1 MQNILT
7 TKLPESINVFGTD
20 IEIYT
25 DFKKWI
31 DFEIKLE
38 KENESF
44 NNILKL
50 LDFVKNKKLIN
61 HSNLEEVINQ
71 LIVFYNCGEKVI
83 HSDKKQD
90 MKIMY
95 SFNKDQFM
103 IYSDFIRFY
112 GTDLSECTMHW
123 WKFKKL
129 FIELPLQSATKEAM
143 KYRSIRIDSKM
154 SHEQR
159 KFYVKMKQIYS
170 LEKEVSKEKRQA
182 QISSILFKGMNIKR
196 D

>member
-7 TKLPESINVFGTD
+7 KKLPESINVFGTD

-31 DFEIKLE
+31 EFEIELE

-44 NNILKL
+44 NNVMKL

-71 LIVFYNCGEKVI
+71 LIAFYNCGEKVI

-90 MKIMY
+90 MKITY

-112 GTDLSECTMHW
+112 GTDLSECMMHW

-129 FIELPLQSATKEAM
+129 FIELPLQSSTKEAM

-154 SHEQR
+154 SPEFCYHMD
-159 KFYVKMKQIYS
+159 FC
-170 LEKEVSKEKRQA
+170 
-182 QISSILFKGMNIKR
+182 
-196 D
+196 